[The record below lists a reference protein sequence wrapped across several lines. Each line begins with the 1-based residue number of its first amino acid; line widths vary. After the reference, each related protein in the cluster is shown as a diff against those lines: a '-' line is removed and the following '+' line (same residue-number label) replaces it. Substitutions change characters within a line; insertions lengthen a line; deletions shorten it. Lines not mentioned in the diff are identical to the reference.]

1 MEYVRLNNGVRMPM
15 LGYGVYQIEESE
27 CEHCVSDALE
37 VGYRSIDTAQAYLNE
52 RAVGQA
58 ITKSQIPRDKL
69 FLTTKVWVSNAGYEK
84 AKQSIEQSLKNL
96 QTDYIDLVL
105 IHQALNDYYGTYR
118 AMEELYQQGKI
129 RAIGVSNFYGDRLV
143 DLAEFSSTVPVI
155 DQVELHPFYQQ
166 NNLRK
171 VMEEYQII
179 PEAWSPLAEG
189 KNDLFTHDLLTA
201 IGKKYQKT
209 PAQVTLRY
217 LTQIGVVVIPKSVH
231 KERMEENFAIFDFT
245 LTEEDMGK
253 IAQLDGN
260 QTLFMDHHDP
270 QVVKELTKL
279 GKIEILDK

>member
-1 MEYVRLNNGVRMPM
+1 MEYVRLNNGVKMPM

-27 CEHCVSDALE
+27 CERCVSDALE

-52 RAVGQA
+52 RAVGGA
-58 ITKSQIPRDKL
+58 ITKSKIPRDEL

-84 AKQSIEQSLKNL
+84 ATQSIEQSLTNL

-105 IHQALNDYYGTYR
+105 IHQALSDYYGTYR

-129 RAIGVSNFYGDRLV
+129 RAIGVSNFYGDRLA

-166 NNLRK
+166 NDLRK
-171 VMEEYQII
+171 VIAEHQII

-270 QVVKELTKL
+270 QVIKELTKL